1 MARYAKWL
9 GLAALILL
17 VWACSLPWTY
27 HADLGKHFNAY
38 FTENNIYG
46 KPARLLIPLAA
57 FTVLTSFLPVM
68 WVKFAGLLVAALNM
82 AYALSRFLKFGS
94 AYLGYVPEKEAGL
107 YLMLVSVAII
117 FIVSFFPEVRKKRD
131 KVIPPTA

>member
-9 GLAALILL
+9 GLAGFILL

-27 HADLGKHFNAY
+27 HADLGKHFNGY
-38 FTENNIYG
+38 FSENNIYG
-46 KPARLLIPLAA
+46 RPARLLIPLAA
-57 FTVLTSFLPVM
+57 FTVLTSFVPVL
-68 WVKFAGLLVAALNM
+68 WLKFAGLLVAALNM

-107 YLMLVSVAII
+107 YLMIASVSII
-117 FIVSFFPEVRKKRD
+117 FLISFLPEIGKRKKTTSPR
-131 KVIPPTA
+131 KA